1 MVCFVERWGRM
12 INCCVNEVRL
22 GSTFSLRLFVC
33 VWFKLVD
40 TRTFVEL
47 RGETC
52 DSLSYCVACCYVM

>member
-12 INCCVNEVRL
+12 INCCVNGVSL

-33 VWFKLVD
+33 VWFELVD

-52 DSLSYCVACCYVM
+52 DSLSY